1 MQSFQLRKSLT
12 IFQGLT
18 DFEIICESNFFYLA
32 TQSYPHP
39 TMKFDRY
46 LNKSNTSSL
55 DSKNI
60 IILDNGNT
68 KEIYISH
75 EHGINRLNSSL
86 DRVLTVS
93 NNTLFGGIRGI
104 WYNNTADEIHLF
116 TQDHNKVY
124 LFNRDLNYTGYYN
137 ITCKSTYVTE
147 QSGIIYA
154 AAANPYGRIMMIKDK
169 TVINEFPTPDIV
181 IRLLFDNYGI
191 LAILC
196 PNNMTYLYYPNGTY
210 TGKSWTSPI
219 DGSTN
224 FGFDPFG
231 NFIFSNATGM
241 YFF

>member
-32 TQSYPHP
+32 TQSNPYL
-39 TMKFDRY
+39 TMKFDRD
-46 LNKSNTSSL
+46 LNISNASPLNSI
-55 DSKNI
+55 SMI
-60 IILDNGNT
+60 VLDNGNK
-68 KEIYISH
+68 KEIYMSH
-75 EHGINRLNSSL
+75 ENGILKINSTL
-86 DRVLTVS
+86 DQTGLVS
-93 NNTLFGGIRGI
+93 NNALFTGIRGI
-104 WYNNTADEIHLF
+104 WYNSTADQIHLF
-116 TQDHNKVY
+116 NQDNNKVY

-137 ITCKSTYVTE
+137 ITYLSTYVTE

-154 AAANPYGRIMMIKDK
+154 AKPYGGIMMIKDK
-169 TVINEFPTPDIV
+169 TVINEFPTPGSV

-196 PNNMTYLYYPNGTY
+196 PNNVIYLYYSNGTD
-210 TGKSWTSPI
+210 TGLSWTSPI

-231 NFIFSNATGM
+231 NFIISNASGM
-241 YFF
+241 HFFN